1 MFQTLCFNL
10 KGEFMKNISIAI
22 IVVYLIC
29 AIGWVLNLIAIA
41 DATAFSGMVVLRA
54 VGIFI
59 APLGAVLGFI

>member
-1 MFQTLCFNL
+1 
-10 KGEFMKNISIAI
+10 MKNISIAI